1 MKGAMPDRV
10 TTSPMRPG
18 GAGGR
23 GGSTGREVPCPPRP
37 APPLPRSAPPRAA
50 PAAPLQHARRMLA
63 SCSGR
68 KGPEGRYPLH
78 YLVWHNRARDLD
90 RELSAKQVG
99 RRRGGTA
106 ATARFGSG
114 LMQCCRDAAGL
125 LLGAGMRME
134 MKMMIGMGCLSGLT
148 WLWGCRVSP
157 CTPGQCQLPP
167 GLAQSGGYHPRVPC
181 IHWHTQPQAS
191 LPTCTRLPARPL
203 WVPITPNPVPL
214 LGVLVSPAGAQHPA
228 PHPQAAPLSGE
239 TQGPDAAGVQNPSPW
254 MPSRF
259 FTG

>member
-99 RRRGGTA
+99 RRRGGHRRYGPVRLGADAMLPGCSRASARGWNEDGDEDDDRDGLPFGSDVALGVSCVPLHARTVPTA
-106 ATARFGSG
+106 A
-114 LMQCCRDAAGL
+114 
-125 LLGAGMRME
+125 GAGTER
-134 MKMMIGMGCLSGLT
+134 
-148 WLWGCRVSP
+148 
-157 CTPGQCQLPP
+157 
-167 GLAQSGGYHPRVPC
+167 
-181 IHWHTQPQAS
+181 
-191 LPTCTRLPARPL
+191 
-203 WVPITPNPVPL
+203 WVP
-214 LGVLVSPAGAQHPA
+214 PAGPLHPLPHAAPSIPPHLCPA
-228 PHPQAAPLSGE
+228 PC
-239 TQGPDAAGVQNPSPW
+239 
-254 MPSRF
+254 
-259 FTG
+259 